1 MTETATP
8 TSASTKARPR
18 NLTPLAVIL
27 AAIAGLALLIGMSLG
42 GSSYSPPEEGIPDP
56 GPVVGW
62 GLPIAKLLVVIS
74 GTLTIGFLTS
84 AAFLLPAADKRTV
97 THVGRS
103 DIKIAG
109 WSAVSWAV
117 VAVMAIVFGN
127 AAVVGQPLLA
137 SLEPDLFFTFAFEP
151 TIHKAYAFSAVLAL
165 VVAVGCLFTVR
176 TGATFVLLAI
186 AGIALP
192 IPSIASHS
200 SSVGDHSLALTA
212 GAIHGIAAALWVG
225 SLVAVSRHIW
235 RMDPGADH
243 AVQRFSPLALWCVIA
258 LLISGAANTY
268 TRLEQPA
275 DLLGT
280 GYGLLVVIKVSL
292 IAALLLFA
300 NRARRMAL
308 ADSTPQRGPLL
319 RWLTI
324 EICLL
329 AATIGIAASL
339 TQTAFPRADVPLGS
353 TAEQLLGFPFPPPPD
368 WQTVMLG
375 WYPDIFFLLVGAALL
390 VFYWM
395 GALKLRRNGVPWQ
408 WGRTAAWTA
417 GVLVLMWATS
427 SGIAGYSQVSV
438 EWHMVQHMTIGMLVP
453 VLLALGMPSTLALR
467 ALPTGKETNRG
478 PRDWL
483 LWGIHTPLSKLAT
496 HPLVALALG
505 TVGLYGLYFT
515 PLFGLGMSSH
525 VGHVLMNVHFLIAG
539 FLFYWVV
546 LGLDPGPRR
555 IPPWA
560 RLILLLVYISLH
572 GLFAVALMSLT
583 QPLAP
588 EWFSQVQPPWITD
601 SLTDTLNGGGVAW
614 AFGEIPALIVTVVV
628 AVQWARSDERTAR
641 RLDRQSERDNDA
653 ELRAYNKRLANLAAQ
668 SDSTE

>member
-18 NLTPLAVIL
+18 KLTPVAVIL

-212 GAIHGIAAALWVG
+212 GAI
-225 SLVAVSRHIW
+225 
-235 RMDPGADH
+235 
-243 AVQRFSPLALWCVIA
+243 
-258 LLISGAANTY
+258 
-268 TRLEQPA
+268 
-275 DLLGT
+275 
-280 GYGLLVVIKVSL
+280 
-292 IAALLLFA
+292 
-300 NRARRMAL
+300 
-308 ADSTPQRGPLL
+308 
-319 RWLTI
+319 
-324 EICLL
+324 
-329 AATIGIAASL
+329 
-339 TQTAFPRADVPLGS
+339 
-353 TAEQLLGFPFPPPPD
+353 
-368 WQTVMLG
+368 
-375 WYPDIFFLLVGAALL
+375 
-390 VFYWM
+390 
-395 GALKLRRNGVPWQ
+395 
-408 WGRTAAWTA
+408 
-417 GVLVLMWATS
+417 TS
-427 SGIAGYSQVSV
+427 SSSSV
-438 EWHMVQHMTIGMLVP
+438 
-453 VLLALGMPSTLALR
+453 ASR
-467 ALPTGKETNRG
+467 YK
-478 PRDWL
+478 
-483 LWGIHTPLSKLAT
+483 
-496 HPLVALALG
+496 
-505 TVGLYGLYFT
+505 
-515 PLFGLGMSSH
+515 
-525 VGHVLMNVHFLIAG
+525 
-539 FLFYWVV
+539 
-546 LGLDPGPRR
+546 
-555 IPPWA
+555 
-560 RLILLLVYISLH
+560 
-572 GLFAVALMSLT
+572 
-583 QPLAP
+583 
-588 EWFSQVQPPWITD
+588 
-601 SLTDTLNGGGVAW
+601 
-614 AFGEIPALIVTVVV
+614 
-628 AVQWARSDERTAR
+628 
-641 RLDRQSERDNDA
+641 
-653 ELRAYNKRLANLAAQ
+653 
-668 SDSTE
+668 

>member
-308 ADSTPQRGPLL
+308 ADSTPRRGPLL

-324 EICLL
+324 EVCLL

-614 AFGEIPALIVTVVV
+614 AFGEIPALIVTIVV

>member
-8 TSASTKARPR
+8 TSASTEARSR

-27 AAIAGLALLIGMSLG
+27 AAIAGIALLIGMSLG
-42 GSSYSPPEEGIPDP
+42 GSSYTPPEQGIPDP
-56 GPVVGW
+56 GPIVGW

-109 WSAVSWAV
+109 WSAVSWAI

-308 ADSTPQRGPLL
+308 ADSTPRRGPLL

-390 VFYWM
+390 VFYWI

-467 ALPTGKETNRG
+467 ALPTGKATNRG

-653 ELRAYNKRLANLAAQ
+653 ELRAYNERLASLAAR

>member
-1 MTETATP
+1 MTDTATR
-8 TSASTKARPR
+8 TRP
-18 NLTPLAVIL
+18 LAPLAVIL
-27 AAIAGLALLIGMSLG
+27 ASLAGIGLLFGMFLG
-42 GSSYSPPEEGIPDP
+42 GSSYVTPEEGIPDP
-56 GPVVGW
+56 GPIVGW
-62 GLPIAKLLVVIS
+62 GLPLAKLLVVVG

-84 AAFLLPAADKRTV
+84 AAFLLPSADKRTV
-97 THVGRS
+97 THAGRR

-109 WSAVSWAV
+109 WSSTLWAAA
-117 VAVMAIVFGN
+117 AVMAIVFGN
-127 AAVVGQPLLA
+127 ATVVGESLLP

-151 TIHKAYAFSAVLAL
+151 TIHKAYAFSALLAL

-176 TGATFVLLAI
+176 TGATVVLLAI
-186 AGIALP
+186 AAIALP
-192 IPSIASHS
+192 VPSIASHS

-235 RMDPGADH
+235 RMDPGAED
-243 AVQRFSPLALWCVIA
+243 AVKRFSPLAVWCVIA
-258 LLISGAANTY
+258 LLVSGAANTY
-268 TRLEQPA
+268 TRLEQPS
-275 DLLGT
+275 DLVGT
-280 GYGLLVVIKVSL
+280 GYGLLIVIKVAL

-300 NRARRMAL
+300 NRARRLAL
-308 ADSTPQRGPLL
+308 AEPTPRRGPLL
-319 RWLTI
+319 RWLVI
-324 EICLL
+324 EIGLL

-368 WQTVMLG
+368 LQTVTLG
-375 WYPDIFFLLVGAALL
+375 WYPDIFFLLLGLALL
-390 VFYWM
+390 VLYWM

-408 WGRTAAWTA
+408 WGRTAAWTL
-417 GVLVLMWATS
+417 GVLVLLWATS
-427 SGIAGYSQVSV
+427 SGIAGYAQVSV

-453 VLLALGMPSTLALR
+453 VLLALGMPATLALR
-467 ALPTGKETNRG
+467 ALPTGKAANRG

-483 LWGIHTPLSKLAT
+483 LWAIHTPLSKLAT

-525 VGHVLMNVHFLIAG
+525 VGHVLMNVHFLVAG

-555 IPPWA
+555 VPPWA

-588 EWFSQVQPPWITD
+588 EWFSQVQPPWLTD
-601 SLTDTLNGGGVAW
+601 ALADTLNGGGIAW

-641 RLDRQSERDNDA
+641 RLDRQSDRDNDA
-653 ELRAYNKRLANLAAQ
+653 ELRAYNKRLASLAAR
-668 SDSTE
+668 SDSAE